1 MKRSRSV
8 ETPTPTS
15 SALLC
20 LPDGEGSFSWHLRV
34 ESLTLVGVL
43 GEEQDECVFAL
54 GDGVAAYDVAAFRLD
69 GRSAILKDIVW
80 SSGGALTAL
89 HGGGGTSSGESV
101 RFEPQTLFRGQRAVT
116 LANEAFPSIITAAR
130 AAGRTDEDLLATMA
144 VVAGYARVK
153 VPITSWHFSGEGE
166 DEEEEEAAAAAAAA
180 DGSAAADGIA
190 AAITPSLTL
199 HRLLSRTPR
208 AKEEAVEGTGVVVSS
223 LPSLKVDADLVQPKH
238 KDDDGDGDGDD
249 ESTQWQSARR
259 RKATTTIV

>member
-8 ETPTPTS
+8 EATSSSTPTA

-69 GRSAILKDIVW
+69 GRSALLKDTVW

-89 HGGGGTSSGESV
+89 HGGSDSGGGGCV

-130 AAGRTDEDLLATMA
+130 AAGRTDDDLIATLA

-153 VPITSWHFSGEGE
+153 VPVSSWQFAGEEEGE
-166 DEEEEEAAAAAAAA
+166 EEEGGEEAAAVNAAT
-180 DGSAAADGIA
+180 
-190 AAITPSLTL
+190 TPALTL
-199 HRLLSRTPR
+199 HRLLTRTPR
-208 AKEEAVEGTGVVVSS
+208 AKAVLAAAEAVLVPSS
-223 LPSLKVDADLVQPKH
+223 SKVDEQKH
-238 KDDDGDGDGDD
+238 VDGDNT
-249 ESTQWQSARR
+249 ESSQWQSARR
-259 RKATTTIV
+259 QSRQDHKLASTTTTTTPSTTV